1 MKIDKAK
8 AIAAMKQF
16 NGSKKDT
23 SAKGKC
29 PYREAIKRVKA

>member
-8 AIAAMKQF
+8 VIAAMKQF
-16 NGSKKDT
+16 QGSKGND